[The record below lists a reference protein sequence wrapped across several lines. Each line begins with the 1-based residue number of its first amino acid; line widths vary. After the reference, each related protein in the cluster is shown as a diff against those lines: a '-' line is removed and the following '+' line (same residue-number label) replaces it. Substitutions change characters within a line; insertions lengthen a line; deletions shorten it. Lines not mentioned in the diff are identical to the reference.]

1 MITQTG
7 KFNKGRNA
15 GTATCEACG
24 AVHQKANMGTMVT
37 RTTGVCKPC
46 FDKAGDDNAVSDG
59 QMTCPEFYARWG
71 EHSEYCDCPSTGAVP
86 EAVIGEPYRYQCEAI
101 RCKAA
106 SRDLPSDPGAGHR
119 FHRECDPFPE
129 TRKIAPPQGLRQ
141 SDIDDILNCECG
153 CGGRPKGKN
162 SRFLPGHD
170 ARRQK
175 VATFRAEHLDDP
187 KPQPAPIGI
196 LADHPRFPYPGWPMS
211 CQDCPKGVEPRDVR
225 HP

>member
-86 EAVIGEPYRYQCEAI
+86 EAVIGEPYRFQCEAI

-106 SRDLPSDPGAGHR
+106 SRDLPFDPGLGHR
-119 FHRECDPFPE
+119 FHRECDP
-129 TRKIAPPQGLRQ
+129 RLG
-141 SDIDDILNCECG
+141 SECG
-153 CGGRPKGKN
+153 CGCGGFPKGKN

-175 VATFRAEHLDDP
+175 VATFRA
-187 KPQPAPIGI
+187 QNA
-196 LADHPRFPYPGWPMS
+196 
-211 CQDCPKGVEPRDVR
+211 
-225 HP
+225 